1 VVQIASV
8 LVIRRS
14 VPRMSRI
21 AIAKRAHER
30 WIDKASRSNGRLR
43 WKAGALKEMVDG
55 IKSPDELLPRGFV
68 FTNTIMALLVEGVSL
83 FFFVL
88 TESMRG
94 FGRVRPRDGEDS
106 LRSIIIVFGL
116 AAVIGLPWVFS
127 AIWRWIRHGTPER
140 SIQQT
145 GRAVLDSLVYA
156 GEIDRR
162 SGEFQVFADRHDQ
175 GSIFC
180 WLSGGTGREQNTF
193 LEAVRQILR
202 PIDNPRYLLARPRF
216 WRWFREDYF
225 CVPEVLARKKEYA
238 EFFAK
243 RWRKTVGPIQ
253 LVFTRT
259 PEGRVLLLR
268 ARGHSLAASFQKH
281 SERISCWK

>member
-1 VVQIASV
+1 MELANATSAVATAFPAARQTRVMNRSGCVIAP
-8 LVIRRS
+8 LVIGTAWFQRTRRANTC
-14 VPRMSRI
+14 M
-21 AIAKRAHER
+21 
-30 WIDKASRSNGRLR
+30 RLGA
-43 WKAGALKEMVDG
+43 AGVGYK
-55 IKSPDELLPRGFV
+55 
-68 FTNTIMALLVEGVSL
+68 
-83 FFFVL
+83 
-88 TESMRG
+88 
-94 FGRVRPRDGEDS
+94 
-106 LRSIIIVFGL
+106 
-116 AAVIGLPWVFS
+116 
-127 AIWRWIRHGTPER
+127 
-140 SIQQT
+140 
-145 GRAVLDSLVYA
+145 VLDSLVYA

-243 RWRKTVGPIQ
+243 RWRKTVGRIQ

-259 PEGRVLLLR
+259 PEGRACCCCCVRGATRWRLLFRSTPRGSVVGSRVLRDRLVGR
-268 ARGHSLAASFQKH
+268 
-281 SERISCWK
+281 ERFTAHHFPVPVIAG

>member
-1 VVQIASV
+1 LS
-8 LVIRRS
+8 
-14 VPRMSRI
+14 
-21 AIAKRAHER
+21 
-30 WIDKASRSNGRLR
+30 
-43 WKAGALKEMVDG
+43 
-55 IKSPDELLPRGFV
+55 
-68 FTNTIMALLVEGVSL
+68 
-83 FFFVL
+83 
-88 TESMRG
+88 
-94 FGRVRPRDGEDS
+94 
-106 LRSIIIVFGL
+106 L
-116 AAVIGLPWVFS
+116 AAFRTL
-127 AIWRWIRHGTPER
+127 
-140 SIQQT
+140 
-145 GRAVLDSLVYA
+145 VLDSLVYA

-180 WLSGGTGREQNTF
+180 WLCGGTGREQNTF

-268 ARGHSLAASFQKH
+268 ARGHSLAASFQTH